1 MLIDQ
6 NGKIVYTTENTIYGE
21 NERINLEQDFEDLLA
36 GKEITVEKKEEP
48 NRKELSQD

>member
-6 NGKIVYTTENTIYGE
+6 NGKIVYASEH
-21 NERINLEQDFEDLLA
+21 INRYNKFEQDFEDLLA